1 MAAVLVVE
9 DNFYNVVPLK
19 MILKTKYNI
28 MIYRVENG
36 KLGIEAYERN
46 AKKKCC

>member
-1 MAAVLVVE
+1 MLIVE
-9 DNFYNVVPLK
+9 DNYFNFEPLK
-19 MILKTKYNI
+19 MTLRSKYKI
-28 MIYRVENG
+28 SVERAENG